1 MQRCKDSQRV
11 EVQSV
16 NLIIGLES
24 VPQDF
29 VASLVAFSQWIY
41 VMRMDNTIS
50 KICFLSLKL
59 VFQ

>member
-1 MQRCKDSQRV
+1 M

-29 VASLVAFSQWIY
+29 VASFAAFSQWIY
-41 VMRMDNTIS
+41 VTKMDHGIP
-50 KICFLSLKL
+50 KI
-59 VFQ
+59 